1 MLRELTRYTNDRV
14 AGYPA
19 GQASYQQIKI
29 RPRQFG
35 NRPPHVFSI
44 RIVAHGCSAEDF
56 QASGFEPLDG
66 ALALSFNDLAGS
78 INFAKTHEPN
88 FRL

>member
-1 MLRELTRYTNDRV
+1 MQRELTRYTNDRV

-19 GQASYQQIKI
+19 GQAGYQQIKI
-29 RPRQFG
+29 LPRQLG

-44 RIVAHGCSAEDF
+44 RIVAHGGSAEHF

-66 ALALSFNDLAGS
+66 ALALSFNDFAGG
-78 INFAKTHEPN
+78 INFAKTHEAD
-88 FRL
+88 FGL